1 MERRVSIRV
10 LLVHRYELAR
20 RGLRRM
26 LEDHEDIEVVGE
38 ASNAVEALSQAE
50 LVSPDVILMDA
61 ELPYVSGLETIRIL
75 KERGLPGAVVVLSLD
90 VERLGE
96 ALRLGAGAYLVEET
110 EADELASV
118 IRQVPE
124 GGFVLGASLMKTAQG
139 QETALR
145 YLAEQQTRDT
155 GLRAEALEEPE
166 SEQHDTEQWGELT
179 LTPKQQDVMAL
190 LAKNASD
197 KAIAT
202 RLSITER
209 AVKGHVSRIRYM
221 LGVASR
227 RQVVEYAKR
236 AGGVREAGREA
247 TLESTASGD
256 PGGPRAESD
265 ASIEERPHESEA
277 SPDSQAPDAII
288 GDVVLVISPPLEPT
302 LLIRLHSWLKKVV
315 MADVDQTVGSW
326 GEDTQLRSSLRMPM
340 PLLRMLTELPY
351 IAEVTEEPYR
361 GGEWDVSDAVQR
373 LGGTLSHSSGFT
385 LPKRFRVT
393 LKAE

>member
-1 MERRVSIRV
+1 MSNRV

-26 LEDHEDIEVVGE
+26 LEEHEDMEVVAE
-38 ASNAVEALSQAE
+38 AGNAVEALSQAE

-90 VERLGE
+90 VERLEE
-96 ALRLGAGAYLVEET
+96 ALRLGVGAYLVEET

-124 GGFVLGASLMKTAQG
+124 GGFVLGASLMKTVQG

-145 YLAEQQTRDT
+145 YLAEQKTKDA
-155 GLRAEALEEPE
+155 GLSAEVLEEPE
-166 SEQHDTEQWGELT
+166 SEQSGTEQWGELA
-179 LTPKQQDVMAL
+179 LTPREQEVMKL

-202 RLSITER
+202 RLSTTER
-209 AVKGHVSRIRYM
+209 VVKGHVSRIRYM
-221 LGVASR
+221 LRVASR

-236 AGGVREAGREA
+236 AGGEPGAGRGA
-247 TLESTASGD
+247 TLEVVAGGD
-256 PGGPRAESD
+256 PNGPRAESD
-265 ASIEERPHESEA
+265 ASIDERPHEPET
-277 SPDSQAPDAII
+277 SPSDQKSGAIV

-302 LLIRLHSWLKKVV
+302 LLIRLHSWLKEVV

-326 GEDTQLRSSLRMPM
+326 GEETLLSSSLRTPM

-351 IAEVTEEPYR
+351 ITEVAEEPYR
-361 GGEWDVSDAVQR
+361 GGQWDVSDAVKS
-373 LGGTLSHSSGFT
+373 LGGRMSPNPGST
-385 LPKRFRVT
+385 LPKRIRVT